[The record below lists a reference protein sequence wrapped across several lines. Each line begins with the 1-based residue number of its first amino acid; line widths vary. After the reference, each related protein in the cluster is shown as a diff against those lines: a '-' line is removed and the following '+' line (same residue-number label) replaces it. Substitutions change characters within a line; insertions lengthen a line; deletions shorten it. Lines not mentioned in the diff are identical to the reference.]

1 MADVSI
7 GKSAGTKLAPPGRSF
22 RKRRFGRTA
31 VSFAAVLATSLAA
44 LAVSGVVAGSG
55 VASAAPGSTT
65 TTPPPAS
72 GQAQIS
78 ATQVQLS
85 TIENQISQQ
94 QKTLDQADENYNQAV
109 VKLSAT
115 QASLQSTAT
124 SLNAYKVKQDTDRA
138 RLSVD
143 AVNSYVSDASSR
155 PIANLFAVPGDS
167 NETRHTYEKVAAD
180 KVIRDVNAVQTGQRL
195 LKTTQATLL
204 AEQQAES
211 SQVAQES
218 QTKQTATLIA
228 GQAQATLTQVQGT
241 LASQIAQQAA
251 AQASAAAAAAAAA
264 KTPSAAQ
271 SAAAQ
276 ASQAAQVASSVG
288 SGSAAAVSA
297 TNSANQAN
305 QSAASGAPGT
315 GPVASGGAPQA
326 AGLAAVHGAMKYL
339 GVPYQWGGASSSG
352 LDCSGLTMLAWAHA
366 GVSMDH
372 SAADQYASFPHVSMS
387 SLEPGDL
394 IFYDLDGSGIDH
406 VVMYVGPVLDGQPT
420 QYGSGTI
427 IQAAHAGT
435 VVSFDP
441 IWYSGLVGASRP

>member
-1 MADVSI
+1 MAT
-7 GKSAGTKLAPPGRSF
+7 GLASL
-22 RKRRFGRTA
+22 
-31 VSFAAVLATSLAA
+31 VL
-44 LAVSGVVAGSG
+44 SG
-55 VASAAPGSTT
+55 VATAAPGSSTT
-65 TTPPPAS
+65 TSPP
-72 GQAQIS
+72 GRAQIS
-78 ATQVQLS
+78 ATQAQLS
-85 TIENQISQQ
+85 TIENQIAQQ

-109 VKLSAT
+109 VKLSTT
-115 QASLQSTAT
+115 QASLLSTAT
-124 SLNAYKVKQDTDRA
+124 SLNADKAKLATDRA

-143 AVNSYVSDASSR
+143 AINSYVSDASSR
-155 PIANLFAVPGDS
+155 PIANLFSVPGDT
-167 NETRHTYEKVAAD
+167 NETRHTYEKVATD
-180 KVIRDVNAVQTGQRL
+180 DVQRDVNAVQTGQQL
-195 LKTTQATLL
+195 LKKTQATLL
-204 AEQQAES
+204 AEEQAES
-211 SQVAQES
+211 SQVAAES

-288 SGSAAAVSA
+288 AGSAASASA
-297 TNSANQAN
+297 TNAANQAN
-305 QSAASGAPGT
+305 QSAASTGASGV
-315 GPVASGGAPQA
+315 GPVASGGEPQA

-372 SAADQYASFPHVSMS
+372 SAADQYASFPHVSLL

-394 IFYDLDGSGIDH
+394 IFYDLGGSGIDH
-406 VVMYVGPVLDGQPT
+406 VVMYVGPVLDGQST
-420 QYGSGTI
+420 QYGSMTI

-441 IWYSGLVGASRP
+441 IWYSGLVGAARP